1 MSYPFPGMNPWL
13 ENPAVWHSI
22 HQRLITGLADS
33 LSPILRPRY
42 FVDIETHTYIAIA
55 DDKPQ
60 IRYPDVAIINRG
72 GPPVLSPAADEAP
85 YLTIDLPLSDPIE
98 ESFLEVKSVPTGEVV
113 TIIEILSHTNK
124 INGKD
129 RQSYFEKREA
139 ILESLVHFVEIDL
152 LRAHAP
158 MLYTEEAQS
167 DYRLFI
173 RRSEKRR
180 RARLYPFS
188 LRQSIPA
195 FPLPLRPDDQEP
207 TVDLGSLLHQI
218 YDRAGYD
225 LVIKYDQPPAPPLG
239 DADSAWAAEFLKQ
252 PL

>member
-13 ENPAVWHSI
+13 EDSAVWHNVHNS
-22 HQRLITGLADS
+22 LIVALRDS
-33 LSPILRPRY
+33 LAPILRPRY
-42 FVDIETHTYIAIA
+42 FVDIETHTYIAVA
-55 DDKPQ
+55 DNKPQ
-60 IRYPDVAIINRG
+60 LRYPDVTIINRG
-72 GPPVLSPAADEAP
+72 GPAILAPVADESP
-85 YLTIDLPLSDPIE
+85 YLTIDLPSSDPIE
-98 ESFLEVKSVPTGEVV
+98 EGFLEVKSIPTGEVV
-113 TIIEILSHTNK
+113 TIIELLSHTNK

-129 RQSYFEKREA
+129 RQSYLEKREA

-152 LRAHAP
+152 LRAHP
-158 MLYTEEAQS
+158 PLPYTQEAQS

-173 RRSEKRR
+173 RRSETRR

-188 LRQSIPA
+188 LRQPIPI

-207 TVDLGSLLHQI
+207 MVDLGALLHQI

-225 LVIKYDQPPAPPLG
+225 LVIKYDQPPGPSLS
-239 DADSAWAAEFLKQ
+239 DADSAWAAELLKQ